1 MENYN
6 QNEITAVIA
15 IGGRGTRLKSIT
27 KDIPKPLFPI
37 DRISPLRRICKQVEE
52 YGIREVF
59 LTLGYGSEMFEEEI
73 KKINL
78 QFNLKIRTF
87 KEEIPLGECGALW
100 QIKKFLNK
108 QVLFIN
114 GDIVFAIDLNRFIG
128 FHKRINSRLTL
139 LTHTTTHPEDS
150 DLISAPNGTLIKK
163 LILKTEKN
171 HQRSTAYLGNAGI
184 TLFDSDLLNIVPA
197 PKLNENSSLLSHF
210 VFKAYSEKILIYS
223 YNTSEY
229 IKDMGTKKRFF
240 QVENDLKKGIIDEK
254 CYRNLQRALFID
266 RDNTLIKCDH
276 NSYVIGTE
284 GLKFINY
291 NIDKIAKI
299 SKDFHM
305 VCLVTNQPQISM
317 GILTIEKLDQI
328 NSLVVKN
335 CLNHNLKIDI
345 ISFCPH
351 HPHSGFNNEID
362 ILKTDCFCRKPNP
375 GMLIELSYTRNI
387 NLKESLFIGD
397 SKRDEQAAKNA
408 GCNFL
413 NVDNL

>member
-37 DRISPLRRICKQVEE
+37 DRISPLRRICKQLKE

-163 LILKTEKN
+163 LILKTEK
-171 HQRSTAYLGNAGI
+171 I
-184 TLFDSDLLNIVPA
+184 
-197 PKLNENSSLLSHF
+197 
-210 VFKAYSEKILIYS
+210 
-223 YNTSEY
+223 
-229 IKDMGTKKRFF
+229 IKD
-240 QVENDLKKGIIDEK
+240 
-254 CYRNLQRALFID
+254 
-266 RDNTLIKCDH
+266 
-276 NSYVIGTE
+276 
-284 GLKFINY
+284 
-291 NIDKIAKI
+291 
-299 SKDFHM
+299 
-305 VCLVTNQPQISM
+305 PQHIW
-317 GILTIEKLDQI
+317 E
-328 NSLVVKN
+328 
-335 CLNHNLKIDI
+335 
-345 ISFCPH
+345 
-351 HPHSGFNNEID
+351 
-362 ILKTDCFCRKPNP
+362 
-375 GMLIELSYTRNI
+375 MLE
-387 NLKESLFIGD
+387 
-397 SKRDEQAAKNA
+397 
-408 GCNFL
+408 
-413 NVDNL
+413 